1 MVIFHVLTI
10 YHSLMYHT
18 SYILLFRPFL
28 SAKKR
33 NLFQW
38 LLPRTPYEICRES
51 AMSIATL
58 ISLYR
63 DRFSLRC
70 IVNLSVHV
78 LFTASTVLLLDASS
92 SNEDI
97 RKKALLSLNTCT
109 NALDEISIA
118 WPNAGRSAK
127 VIRLLAEKWGIP
139 IITAE
144 GLDRQLSF
152 NVQGDTL
159 IPQPVE
165 VSDPFSFSD
174 YSLVND
180 FANGSS
186 SQYPTGTFPW
196 QTIFSE
202 QELDWNMILSEDQ
215 QENSSAIE

>member
-10 YHSLMYHT
+10 CHSLLYRT
-18 SYILLFRPFL
+18 SFILLFRPFL
-28 SAKKR
+28 SAKNRK
-33 NLFQW
+33 LFQW
-38 LLPRTPYEICRES
+38 LLPNTPYGICRES

-63 DRFSLRC
+63 DRFTLRC

-92 SNEDI
+92 SDTDV

-118 WPNAGRSAK
+118 WPNAERSAN
-127 VIRLLAEKWGIP
+127 VIRLLAEKWGIH
-139 IITAE
+139 IIT
-144 GLDRQLSF
+144 GDSINRSLS
-152 NVQGDTL
+152 VDIQDDAAL
-159 IPQPVE
+159 PRPLE
-165 VSDPFSFSD
+165 VSDTFSFSD

-180 FANGSS
+180 FSNGSS
-186 SQYPTGTFPW
+186 SQHNTGAFPW

-202 QELDWNMILSEDQ
+202 QELDWNMILSGDQ
-215 QENSSAIE
+215 QENSSATE